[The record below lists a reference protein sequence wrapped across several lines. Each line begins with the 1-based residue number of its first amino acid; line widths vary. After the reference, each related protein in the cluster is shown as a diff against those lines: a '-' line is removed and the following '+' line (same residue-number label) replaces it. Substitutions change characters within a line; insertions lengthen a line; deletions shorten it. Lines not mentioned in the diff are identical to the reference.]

1 MKRISLNGFI
11 LLVLTVMIGLI
22 TYFSNISLTNK
33 IIISI
38 LILLGLGTYIKNVLD
53 QKMKK

>member
-1 MKRISLNGFI
+1 MKKIFLNGFV
-11 LLVLTVMIGLI
+11 LLVLTVMIGLV
-22 TYFSNISLTNK
+22 TYFSDISLTNK

-38 LILLGLGTYIKNVLD
+38 LILLGLGIYIKNVLD